1 MQGGLHS
8 ADSVAEAFRRHVSVL
23 PGLAVEATTGS
34 VAQSAR
40 QNEALKDTC
49 ASFEQL
55 VKVTTLNV

>member
-1 MQGGLHS
+1 MQGQQS

-23 PGLAVEATTGS
+23 AGLAADATTGN

-40 QNEALKDTC
+40 QNEALKDIC

-55 VKVTTLNV
+55 VKVTALNF